1 MVSRNAPDILKTLSR
16 WAYVPSA
23 ILFFLPLTCL
33 AGAELGMSV
42 GSTND
47 QIIIVQDPQATRNLL
62 PRADR
67 IQAMVNRAIIELKGL
82 SDATQAWQTI
92 ADSNDV
98 VAIKVFSSPGPNTG
112 TRISVVEAVAKGL
125 IDSGVPATNIIVWDR
140 SVVDL
145 RRAGYGALS
154 RQLGIRLAGALESGY
169 DESNYYSFA
178 LITGLRYGD
187 LEFGKS
193 GEGVGR
199 NSYVTK
205 LLGDKVTKI
214 ISIAPA
220 SNKLSTG
227 VTGHLY
233 SMTLSSVDNA
243 WRFESNPSTL
253 SWAMPEIYAMRSIG
267 DRVVLCIT
275 DALICQ
281 YEGEDTTLLH
291 YSAVANELYVGTDP
305 VALDLLALR
314 LLEKERDLSSSAQV
328 KPDMNMY
335 RNAALLQLGVD
346 DLERVSIKRIVLNGR
361 DTNSQPADATLSPTN
376 QP

>member
-1 MVSRNAPDILKTLSR
+1 
-16 WAYVPSA
+16 
-23 ILFFLPLTCL
+23 
-33 AGAELGMSV
+33 
-42 GSTND
+42 
-47 QIIIVQDPQATRNLL
+47 
-62 PRADR
+62 
-67 IQAMVNRAIIELKGL
+67 MVNRAIVELKGQPDV
-82 SDATQAWQTI
+82 SQAWQTI
-92 ADSNDV
+92 AHSNDV
-98 VAIKVFSSPGPNTG
+98 VAIKVFSSPGPSTG
-112 TRISVVEAVAKGL
+112 TRLAVVAAVAKGL
-125 IDSGVPATNIIVWDR
+125 IASGVPATNIIIWDR
-140 SVVDL
+140 SLVDL

-154 RQLGIRLAGALESGY
+154 RELGVRLAGALDSGY
-169 DESNYYSFA
+169 DESDSYTFA

-187 LEFGKS
+187 LEFGKT

-199 NSYVTK
+199 KSFVTK

-305 VALDLLALR
+305 VALDLLALK
-314 LLEKERDLSSSAQV
+314 LLQKERDLSASAQV

-346 DLERVSIKRIVLNGR
+346 DLDKVSIKRINMNG
-361 DTNSQPADATLSPTN
+361 THANSQPAGASSSSTN